1 MAHTYATA
9 NAFRAALEDRINR
22 RAREQGLDHRRL
34 RNQVAFER
42 FLARLFV
49 DQAPPAW
56 LLKGGFASELRLGG
70 RARATLDLDIAIPS
84 PARIAPPDDHQV
96 AEIIERLQQA
106 VNRDLGDWFLF
117 RLSEPLKDLTTPPYG
132 GAKVLVTTILASR
145 TFCKFHLDVGLGDV
159 VVSAPEWITGSD
171 LLAFAGIAPVRVAL
185 LPPAQQFAEKLHSL
199 TMPRRRGDN
208 SRTKDLVDL
217 VLLLELGLPD
227 PALVRQAVQATFDR
241 RQTHPLPAALPG
253 PPASWRGPYQQLAR
267 ACGLGLS
274 TMEEGQAAVARYW
287 QAVQGRREPEAG

>member
-9 NAFRAALEDRINR
+9 NAFRAALEARINR
-22 RAREQGLDHRRL
+22 QAREQGRDHRRL

-49 DQAPPAW
+49 DEAPPAW
-56 LLKGGFASELRLGG
+56 LLKGGFAFELRLGG
-70 RARATLDLDIAIPS
+70 RARATLDLDLAIPS
-84 PARIAPPDDHQV
+84 PARIAPPDDRQV
-96 AEIIERLQQA
+96 AEIIERLQQE
-106 VNRDLGDWFLF
+106 VNQDLGDWFLF

-132 GAKVLVTTILASR
+132 GAKVLVTAVLVQR

-159 VVSAPEWITGSD
+159 VVSAPEWITGSE

-199 TMPRRRGDN
+199 TLPRSRGDN

-217 VLLLELGLPD
+217 ALLLELALPD
-227 PALVRQAVQATFDR
+227 PALVLRAVQATFDR
-241 RQTHPLPAALPG
+241 RQTHPLPATLPD
-253 PPASWRGPYQQLAR
+253 PPTSWRVPYQQLAR
-267 ACGLGLS
+267 ACGLRLL
-274 TMEEGQAAVARYW
+274 TLEEGQAAVAQYW
-287 QAVQGRREPEAG
+287 QALQGGSEPEAG